1 MKTLIWDF
9 NGTIIDD
16 ARFCHQIETKM
27 LQKRHMHTYTFEEYR
42 DMFCFPVIDY
52 YYKMGYTF
60 ENETYDDISIEFN
73 QYYDDGF
80 STLSV
85 MDDFIETIQ
94 NATKLG
100 YQNMILS
107 ASRQDN
113 LLNQCKMLGI
123 DSYFVEICG
132 TDNIYG
138 GSKIEVGKQL
148 MEKRNLNPEECLFV
162 GDSLHDKECA
172 NAIGIENVTLV
183 ATGHQSKDV
192 LQKDYDK
199 VVNHLRE
206 VELK

>member
-16 ARFCHQIETKM
+16 ARFCHQIETEM
-27 LQKRHMHTYTFEEYR
+27 LVKRNMQTYSFEEYR
-42 DMFCFPVIDY
+42 DMFCFPVINY

-60 ENETYDDISIEFN
+60 EEETYDDISIEFN
-73 QYYDDGF
+73 ALYDAGF
-80 STLSV
+80 PTLSV
-85 MDDFIETIQ
+85 MDDFLQTIQ
-94 NATKLG
+94 HAARMG

-107 ASRQDN
+107 ASRQDK
-113 LLNQCKMLGI
+113 LLHQCKELGI

-138 GSKIEVGKQL
+138 GSKIEVGKDL
-148 MEKRNLNPEECLFV
+148 MQRRNLNPEECMFI

-183 ATGHQSKDV
+183 ATGHQSKEV
-192 LQKDYDK
+192 LLKEYDN
-199 VVNHLRE
+199 VVNHLSE
-206 VELK
+206 VKIQ